1 MVLPWIRFSI
11 MEKIWDMIHW
21 VKFIHRE
28 VGAINYKRNHQGGDS
43 PKVTLWVQ
51 FSCYLILEMIT
62 QWQNNQG
69 HLGFML
75 HTTLTKYVL
84 QSMKSFNAYNNAS
97 NISLKLH

>member
-1 MVLPWIRFSI
+1 M
-11 MEKIWDMIHW
+11 
-21 VKFIHRE
+21 
-28 VGAINYKRNHQGGDS
+28 GAVNYKRNHQGDDS
-43 PKVTLWVQ
+43 PRVTLWVQ
-51 FSCYLILEMIT
+51 FSYYLIIEMIV

-69 HLGFML
+69 HLGSVL